1 MSLSWRK
8 LAAALQM
15 TPGPGCWAGLGGV
28 GTCVQAALS
37 LSQLW
42 PHTRHFYKLCS
53 HLLQL
58 YTLSDTGPLL
68 IIPQDRDKLK

>member
-15 TPGPGCWAGLGGV
+15 TPGPGWRWAGGV

>member
-1 MSLSWRK
+1 MEKTGCCITNDS
-8 LAAALQM
+8 
-15 TPGPGCWAGLGGV
+15 GPGVVLGWAGLGWAGLGGV

-53 HLLQL
+53 HLL
-58 YTLSDTGPLL
+58 
-68 IIPQDRDKLK
+68 